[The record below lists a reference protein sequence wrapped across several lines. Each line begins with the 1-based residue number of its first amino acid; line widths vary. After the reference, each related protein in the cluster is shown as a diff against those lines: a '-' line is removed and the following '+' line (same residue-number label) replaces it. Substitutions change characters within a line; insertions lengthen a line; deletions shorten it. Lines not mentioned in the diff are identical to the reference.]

1 MVVCLRTAWA
11 TKPQN
16 NKFRRT
22 SSGLSGD
29 CLQHD
34 ALDKERRLGAGPS
47 GKVRASSP
55 GSGKLQ
61 NGRRSHG
68 TGQFEAGE
76 SPRHRLLVVGGRL
89 RLGGK
94 WTDLIA
100 EGWQRMA
107 AISARRM
114 ANWAQRSGL
123 RVFGGVFG
131 KAAFDG
137 GIQPD
142 LLLGGESC
150 DLVEAQLMLILI
162 VDQLKW
168 FLHAAPNAGPDEP
181 RQRGFDASRRP
192 FAIASPASFPAKAE
206 PFPKLGSLAG
216 VASCHCRPKAC
227 PGTGPSATAGDR
239 RRHNKGRP
247 TMPREM

>member
-1 MVVCLRTAWA
+1 MTRSIKSAGLERGLPAKSGPHLRGAANCKTGDAVMEPVNSRPANLLASPVACRRRAVAARRQMDGFDRRGLAANGRHQRPENGQLGPEKRVEGVRRCVWQSCSTA
-11 TKPQN
+11 
-16 NKFRRT
+16 
-22 SSGLSGD
+22 
-29 CLQHD
+29 
-34 ALDKERRLGAGPS
+34 
-47 GKVRASSP
+47 ASS
-55 GSGKLQ
+55 
-61 NGRRSHG
+61 R
-68 TGQFEAGE
+68 TCC
-76 SPRHRLLVVGGRL
+76 
-89 RLGGK
+89 
-94 WTDLIA
+94 W
-100 EGWQRMA
+100 A
-107 AISARRM
+107 ANRA
-114 ANWAQRSGL
+114 
-123 RVFGGVFG
+123 
-131 KAAFDG
+131 
-137 GIQPD
+137 
-142 LLLGGESC
+142 

-192 FAIASPASFPAKAE
+192 FAIASLASFPPKAE